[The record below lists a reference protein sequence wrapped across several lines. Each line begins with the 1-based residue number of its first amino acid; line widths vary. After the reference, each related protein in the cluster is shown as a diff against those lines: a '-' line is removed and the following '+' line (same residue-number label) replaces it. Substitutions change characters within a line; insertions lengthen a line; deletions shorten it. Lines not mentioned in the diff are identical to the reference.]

1 MWEASGKGIA
11 DDVIL
16 RQTDTDIHT
25 PTQTHCCTKTTLYI
39 YTYVQAR
46 IIEEEAEDPN
56 KGEDFRVRKI
66 SLYSRNFIHF
76 KRIEVII
83 ILPLL

>member
-1 MWEASGKGIA
+1 MWEASGKGNA
-11 DDVIL
+11 DDVIH

-25 PTQTHCCTKTTLYI
+25 PTQTHCCMKTTLNN

-46 IIEEEAEDPN
+46 IIEEAEDPN